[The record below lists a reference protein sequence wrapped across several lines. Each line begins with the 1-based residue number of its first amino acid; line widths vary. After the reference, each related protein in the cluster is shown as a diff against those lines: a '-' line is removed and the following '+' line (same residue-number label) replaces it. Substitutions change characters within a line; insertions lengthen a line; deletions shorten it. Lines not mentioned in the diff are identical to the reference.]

1 MRSFVSFVTNARMKG
16 NVHFTSGGGKIRP
29 VENLSVPAD
38 AESLAAPFPLT
49 LTPLRGGGVEDAPS
63 MSVVAPFIVVIG
75 RRWSWEFSVPRLRNL
90 FTCRPSPPLTC
101 KHLSDP
107 QINVGCIQTDR
118 SRQRRSL
125 VVRICYMTFGGIAS
139 FMKFAPQES
148 TMATIH
154 YAKGQCPRPSEE
166 GGCCHRRCQSQW
178 CSVCSISVS
187 YSNFMR
193 RIQDSQIRVD

>member
-1 MRSFVSFVTNARMKG
+1 MTNARIKG
-16 NVHFTSGGGKIRP
+16 NVHFTSGGGRIRP

-38 AESLAAPFPLT
+38 AQSLAASFPLT

-63 MSVVAPFIVVIG
+63 MSMVAPFIVVIG

-90 FTCRPSPPLTC
+90 FTCRPSRFDLHASLRP
-101 KHLSDP
+101 P

-125 VVRICYMTFGGIAS
+125 VVRICYTTLGGIAS

-148 TMATIH
+148 TMATIR

-166 GGCCHRRCQSQW
+166 GGRCHRRCQSQR

-193 RIQDSQIRVD
+193 RIRESQIRVD